1 MAKRRSGVSRRVVA
15 AVVVLA
21 LLVAGWFGVRAA
33 WQHFI
38 ASSAHGCTFGT
49 STLTT
54 DQASVASTMVGV
66 VLRRSLPQRAAVL
79 TIAAGLQESKLT
91 NLPPGAGDRDSV
103 GVLQQRPSQGWGTEE
118 QLSDVHYA
126 TEKFLDALV
135 KVDDWQQLS
144 LADAIQEVQRS
155 AYGTAY
161 AKHEDDATAIAAGFW
176 GRPRGIA
183 CRFAKP
189 DKAAPAD
196 TVAAQL
202 RRDLPVQQPTVSG
215 REIRVPGASWP
226 TVAWL
231 VANGDRLGLESVTY
245 TGWHWT
251 RHGKWQ
257 QVSSVD
263 SDVHATLAKP
273 DS

>member
-1 MAKRRSGVSRRVVA
+1 MAKRRSGVSPVVA

-21 LLVAGWFGVRAA
+21 LLLGGWFGVRAA
-33 WQHFI
+33 WRHI
-38 ASSAHGCTFGT
+38 TASSAHGCTFGT

-54 DQASVASTMVGV
+54 DQASVASTMVGTV
-66 VLRRSLPQRAAVL
+66 MRRSLPQRAAVL
-79 TIAAGLQESKLT
+79 TIAAGMQESKLT
-91 NLPPGAGDRDSV
+91 NLPAGEGDRDSV
-103 GVLQQRPSQGWGTEE
+103 GVLQQRPSQGWGTEK

-126 TEKFLDALV
+126 TGKFLDALV
-135 KVDDWQQLS
+135 KVDDWQKLP

-155 AYGTAY
+155 ADGTAY
-161 AKHEDDATAIAAGFW
+161 AKHEGDATAVAAGFW

-183 CRFAKP
+183 CSFAKP
-189 DKAAPAD
+189 DKMAAAA

-202 RRDLPVQQPTVSG
+202 RRDLPVRQSTVSG

-245 TGWHWT
+245 DGWRWT
-251 RHGKWQ
+251 RNGKWHP
-257 QVSSVD
+257 VSPTD
-263 SDVHATLAKP
+263 RDVHATLATT
-273 DS
+273 

>member
-1 MAKRRSGVSRRVVA
+1 MAKRRSGASRVVA

-21 LLVAGWFGVRAA
+21 LVLAGWFGGRAA
-33 WQHFI
+33 WRHFT

-79 TIAAGLQESKLT
+79 TVATGLQESKLT
-91 NLPPGAGDRDSV
+91 NLSLGEGDRDSV
-103 GVLQQRPSQGWGTEE
+103 GVFQQRPSQGWGTEK

-126 TEKFLDALV
+126 TGKFLDALV
-135 KVDDWQQLS
+135 KVDGWQQLP

-155 AYGTAY
+155 ADGTAY

-183 CRFAKP
+183 CSFAKP
-189 DKAAPAD
+189 DKVAPAA

-202 RRDLPVQQPTVSG
+202 RRDLPVRQPTVSG
-215 REIRVPGASWP
+215 RQIRVPGAGWP

-245 TGWHWT
+245 AGWNWT
-251 RHGKWQ
+251 RDGKWQ
-257 QVSSVD
+257 EVSSVD
-263 SDVHATLAKP
+263 RDVHATVANT
-273 DS
+273 